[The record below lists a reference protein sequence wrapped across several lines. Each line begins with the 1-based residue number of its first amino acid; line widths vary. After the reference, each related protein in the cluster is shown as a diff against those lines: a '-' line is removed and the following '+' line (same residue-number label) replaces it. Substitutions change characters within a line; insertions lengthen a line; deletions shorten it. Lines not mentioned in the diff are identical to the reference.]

1 LTFFEKEEG
10 MEVYCRWKWQTC
22 HTNTNSEA
30 QDDARPDAMIVNVL
44 LVYTIASWLLEF

>member
-1 LTFFEKEEG
+1 LKKK
-10 MEVYCRWKWQTC
+10 RAWKYTVDENDKHAIQIQI
-22 HTNTNSEA
+22 HSKA